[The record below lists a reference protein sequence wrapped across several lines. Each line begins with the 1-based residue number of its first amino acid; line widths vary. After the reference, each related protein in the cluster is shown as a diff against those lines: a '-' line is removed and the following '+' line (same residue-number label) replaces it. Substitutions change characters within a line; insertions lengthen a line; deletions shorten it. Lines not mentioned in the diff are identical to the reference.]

1 MESYNSIMLSKFMSF
16 VLRHKP
22 QNFGLIPDQYGFVD
36 LYAFFIVLRD
46 RYRNIELSDIRK
58 VVQNCPKQRFEI
70 KGDKIRA
77 RYGHS
82 LEVILDTA
90 PSEPPD
96 YLYHGTSPAMKH
108 AILTEGL
115 QPIVRKYVH
124 LSKTREDAFQV
135 GRRKS
140 KNPIIFAVTAKD
152 AHHKGIKFYD
162 IGMVVLTEQI
172 PIEFLELKDDFNQ

>member
-1 MESYNSIMLSKFMSF
+1 MSF

-46 RYRNIELSDIRK
+46 RYRHIELSDIRN

-70 KGDKIRA
+70 KEDQIRA

-82 LEVILDTA
+82 FEVIIDTN

-96 YLYHGTSPAMKH
+96 SLYHGTSPAMKNT
-108 AILTEGL
+108 ILTEGL
-115 QPIVRKYVH
+115 LPMARRYVH
-124 LSKTREDAFQV
+124 LSKTKEDAFQV

-140 KNPIIFAVTAKD
+140 KNPITFVVKAKE
-152 AHHKGIKFYD
+152 AYHQGIKFYN
-162 IGMVVLTEQI
+162 IGMVVLTEKI
-172 PIEFLELKDDFNQ
+172 PVEFLEIVDDFQSGNKTKRA